1 MGVAINTRRLAVG
14 RPSGVRDTGVRIKDL
29 CEVGLLLG
37 DELLELCYLADFL
50 ERKYFI
56 LLVTING
63 ETSRIVSAVF

>member
-1 MGVAINTRRLAVG
+1 M
-14 RPSGVRDTGVRIKDL
+14 RDTGVRIKDL